1 MKNNF
6 IKNRIKYASA
16 IISVFLVSAI
26 GSLITNK
33 GMDWYDAINLPSF
46 TPPGSFIGMVWTII
60 FILATFSILFF
71 LRKNKENKEIR
82 FQPILLF
89 FIANGI
95 LNIFWSTLFFGWGMI
110 FWSIVEMTV
119 LNVTTLILIILLWK
133 NNKFSSVLLWPYLLW
148 VSFATYLTYNIWL
161 LN

>member
-6 IKNRIKYASA
+6 MKNRIKYAIA

-33 GMDWYDAINLPSF
+33 GMDWYDTINLPSF

-60 FILATFSILFF
+60 FILATFSVLFF
-71 LRKNKENKEIR
+71 LRKNKENREIR
-82 FQPILLF
+82 FQPILIFL
-89 FIANGI
+89 IINGI
-95 LNIFWSTLFFGWGMI
+95 LNIFWSTLFFGWGLI
-110 FWSIVEMTV
+110 FWSIIEMIV
-119 LNVTTLILIILLWK
+119 LNITTLILIILLWR
-133 NNKFSSVLLWPYLLW
+133 NNKFSSVLLWPYFLW
-148 VSFATYLTYNIWL
+148 VSFATYLAYNIWL

>member
-33 GMDWYDAINLPSF
+33 GMDWYNAINLPSF

>member
-89 FIANGI
+89 FIANGV
-95 LNIFWSTLFFGWGMI
+95 LNIFWSILFFGWGMI

>member
-89 FIANGI
+89 FIVNGV
-95 LNIFWSTLFFGWGMI
+95 LNIFWSILFFGWGII
-110 FWSIVEMTV
+110 FWSIVEMIV
-119 LNVTTLILIILLWK
+119 LNITTLILIILLWK